1 MLLLSAHH
9 AVTVLA
15 SVVNPG
21 QGTAPPGSD
30 KVTTVISWAA
40 WIATACCVAGFL
52 FAGASMVFSGGSHAA
67 GQHGTRLGWVMGGC
81 VVIGAASA
89 LVAALV

>member
-15 SVVNPG
+15 GVVNPG
-21 QGTAPPGSD
+21 QGVAPPGSD
-30 KVTTVISWAA
+30 KVTAVISWAA
-40 WIATACCVAGFL
+40 WIATAACVAGFL
-52 FAGASMVFSGGSHAA
+52 FAGASMVFSNGGHSA

-81 VVIGAASA
+81 VVVGSASA
-89 LVAALV
+89 LVGALV